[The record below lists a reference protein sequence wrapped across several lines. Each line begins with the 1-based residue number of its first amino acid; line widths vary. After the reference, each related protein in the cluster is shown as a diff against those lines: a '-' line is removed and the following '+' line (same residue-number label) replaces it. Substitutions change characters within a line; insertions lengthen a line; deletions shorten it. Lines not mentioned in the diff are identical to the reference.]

1 MDQRPGPGSERRYGA
16 ALGVLTGMEG
26 NVSSESRPQATRPRC
41 PQVGGEPFDPL
52 GSQGTACPWPWYE
65 AARREAPVFY
75 LADHDIWCA
84 TRYEDVLEVL
94 RDTKTFSSANAFKWR
109 PLPASLREI
118 YPDGHPGQQSMIMR
132 DPPEHTRIRRP
143 ANKALTPRAVR
154 ELEPKVFRRCHLLI
168 DDFVEDGHC
177 ELISQF
183 SSLLPVQV
191 ITDIV
196 GAPLDK
202 DLAFLHWAR
211 DQFWLVEGA
220 PPLADELAAEMA
232 ERDGPFMEWLTAF
245 VDERRSNPGDDFV
258 SGLLYAE
265 TPDGEPVL
273 TTTEVI
279 GVINS
284 LLVAGT
290 ETTAI
295 SVPLILREL
304 LRRPEQWA
312 EVKADPSLIPSAVEE
327 GLRYCS
333 PARGTRRLVTR
344 DTTLGGVDVPAG
356 AEVHIMLASTQ
367 RDAEVFE
374 NPDTF
379 DIHRADVSKHIA
391 FGRGTHMCLGA
402 PLARL
407 ELWAALQTLI
417 ERIPGMRLVEGQP
430 ERWIPHMSLP
440 RLMELQLAWD

>member
-1 MDQRPGPGSERRYGA
+1 MSRPSAGRPTCPVAEGA
-16 ALGVLTGMEG
+16 A
-26 NVSSESRPQATRPRC
+26 
-41 PQVGGEPFDPL
+41 FDPL
-52 GSQGTACPWPWYE
+52 SPEGTANPWPWYA

-75 LADHDIWCA
+75 LAEHDVWCV

-94 RDTKTFSSANAFKWR
+94 RDTSTYSSANAFKWR
-109 PLPASLREI
+109 PLPASLSEVF
-118 YPDGHPGQQSMIMR
+118 PDGHPGQQSMIMQ

-143 ANKALTPRAVR
+143 ANKVLTPRAVR
-154 ELEPKVFRRCHLLI
+154 ELEPKVRRRCHLLI
-168 DDFVEDGHC
+168 DSFVEDGRC
-177 ELISQF
+177 EILSQF

-196 GAPLDK
+196 EAPLDK

-220 PPLADELAAEMA
+220 PPLTEDVATEIA

-245 VDERRSNPGDDFV
+245 VNERRQNPGDDFV
-258 SGLLYAE
+258 SGLIYAE
-265 TPDGEPVL
+265 TKDGDPVL
-273 TTTEVI
+273 TTTEVVGI
-279 GVINS
+279 INS

-290 ETTAI
+290 ETTAVSI
-295 SVPLILREL
+295 PLILREL

-312 EVKADPSLIPSAVEE
+312 QLLADPSLIPQAVEE

-333 PARGTRRLVTR
+333 PARGTRRVVTR
-344 DTTLGGVDVPAG
+344 DTTLGGVEIPAG

-367 RDAEVFE
+367 RDEAIFE

-379 DIHRADVSKHIA
+379 DLHRADVSKHTA

-407 ELWAALQTLI
+407 ELRVTFEALI
-417 ERIPGMRLVEGQP
+417 ERIPGMRLVEGQA
-430 ERWIPHMSLP
+430 ERWMPHMSLP
-440 RLMELQLAWD
+440 RLMELHIEWS

>member
-1 MDQRPGPGSERRYGA
+1 MFRPAVHVPQDEIACEALQAASEG
-16 ALGVLTGMEG
+16 E
-26 NVSSESRPQATRPRC
+26 VSTASRPKAPGPRC
-41 PQVGGEPFDPL
+41 PHVGGEPFDPL
-52 GSQGTACPWPWYE
+52 GPEGTANPWPWYE
-65 AARREAPVFY
+65 TARREAPVFY
-75 LADHDIWCA
+75 LAEHDVWCV

-94 RDTKTFSSANAFKWR
+94 RDTQTFSSANAFKWR
-109 PLPASLREI
+109 PLPACLEDV
-118 YPDGHPGQQSMIMR
+118 YPDGHPGQRSMIMK

-143 ANKALTPRAVR
+143 ANKALTPKAVR
-154 ELEPKVFRRCHLLI
+154 ELEPKVARRCHVLI
-168 DDFVEDGHC
+168 DSFVDDGRC

-196 GAPLDK
+196 EAPLDA
-202 DLAFLHWAR
+202 DVAFLHWAR

-220 PPLADELAAEMA
+220 PPLNDEQAAQMA
-232 ERDGPFMEWLTAF
+232 ERDGPFMEWLIAF
-245 VDERRSNPGDDFV
+245 VDERRRNPGEDFV
-258 SGLLYAE
+258 SELLYAE
-265 TPDGEPVL
+265 SADGEPVL
-273 TTTEVI
+273 TTEEVI
-279 GVINS
+279 GIINS

-295 SVPLILREL
+295 SIPLILREL

-312 EVKADPSLIPSAVEE
+312 EVRADPSLIPSAVEE

-344 DTTLGGVDVPAG
+344 DTTLGGVEIPAG

-367 RDAEVFE
+367 RDEAIFE
-374 NPDTF
+374 EPDTF
-379 DIHRADVSKHIA
+379 DIHRTDVSKHLA

-407 ELWAALQTLI
+407 ELCAGLQALI
-417 ERIPGMRLVEGQP
+417 ERIPGIRLVEDQP
-430 ERWIPHMSLP
+430 DQWIPHMSLP
-440 RLMELQLAWD
+440 RLMELHLEWN